1 MYWALTEV
9 LLVGIIGFQFLIHV
23 TLWWWMYQAFSREIG
38 ELKAKIEP
46 TEYANAGDING

>member
-9 LLVGIIGFQFLIHV
+9 LLVSIIGFQFVFHV
-23 TLWWWMYQAFSREIG
+23 ALWWWMYQAFSREIG

-46 TEYANAGDING
+46 TEY